1 MSIFKLSN
9 RQLQQ
14 VGLRA
19 AVWFAIGLVV
29 TTDLLLL
36 WSDTTLTTAGLE
48 RLFREH
54 VLLSLAAL
62 AEIGHRAERAMRVRS
77 MQEAVPAL
85 IAALECDLVP
95 MLLVTVTA
103 LLLIGRG
110 APNVVLLGAAGL
122 LAGFLAWRP
131 RAIAKLE
138 AA

>member
-1 MSIFKLSN
+1 MSVFKLSN

-14 VGLRA
+14 IGLRA
-19 AVWFAIGLVV
+19 AVWFAIGLAV

-48 RLFREH
+48 RLFLEH

-62 AEIGHRAERAMRVRS
+62 AEIGHRAERAMRVRG
-77 MQEAVPAL
+77 MQEAVPVL